1 MAQTRQQLEQTQ
13 TELANEKVAH
23 EQTRRELAQTE
34 TELRISED
42 ARRQLEE
49 AKQELEDELAET
61 KRQLENCENESAA
74 VSLFIMLLSYLYKFR
89 GTRSVHAL
97 VTCVV

>member
-23 EQTRRELAQTE
+23 ERTRRELAQAE

-61 KRQLENCENESAA
+61 KRQLENCENERAA
-74 VSLFIMLLSYLYKFR
+74 VSQIIRLLSFSNKLR
-89 GTRSVHAL
+89 
-97 VTCVV
+97 VT